1 MAAKAMMDFSRE
13 IKDIKMDLS
22 KVGDPQKYFDRAMG
36 DLVKQDPRVFL
47 LTADMGKVVSGF
59 RKEHQDRFLNFGIA
73 EQNMVGAAAGLAL
86 CGKIPYVTTMA
97 CFISMRACEQVR
109 TDVAYPCL
117 NVKFFGFGCGITYG
131 NLASTHHSTED
142 IGIMRSIPHM
152 TIVSP
157 AGPIETYKAIM
168 AAAEY
173 PGPVYIRAGRGDES
187 AIYDSD
193 YDFKIGKAIALRDGK
208 DVAIF
213 AIGVT
218 VSRALIAAEELEKQG
233 IRCRVVNMHTL
244 KPLDRKMVIKAATG
258 VKGVI
263 TIEDHNIFGGLGSA
277 VAEVLAEEKLGPL
290 KRIGI
295 QDLFCTIG
303 NPDQILA
310 KHNVT
315 VAHIKKAAKELC
327 KRRVLQSTSK
337 GKPKKIGLKK
347 GKL

>member
-1 MAAKAMMDFSRE
+1 MGATPSTDFSKAVLNCK
-13 IKDIKMDLS
+13 IDLS
-22 KVGDPQKYFDRAMG
+22 KVSDPRKYFDRAMG
-36 DLVKQDPRVFL
+36 ELVKQDPRILL
-47 LTADMGKVVSGF
+47 LTADMGSVVPVF
-59 RKEHQDRFLNFGIA
+59 RKEHKDRLFNFGIA
-73 EQNMVGAAAGLAL
+73 EQNMIGAAAGLAL
-86 CGKIPYVTTMA
+86 CDKVPFVTTMA

-109 TDVAYPCL
+109 TDIAYPRL
-117 NVKFFGFGCGITYG
+117 NVKFFGFGCGVTYG
-131 NLASTHHSTED
+131 NLASTHHATED

-152 TIVSP
+152 TVLCP
-157 AGPIETYKAIM
+157 AGPVETYKALL

-187 AIYDSD
+187 VIYDGD

-213 AIGVT
+213 AIGTT
-218 VSRALIAAEELEKQG
+218 VSRALKAAEELEKEG

-244 KPLDRKMVIKAATG
+244 KPLDRKMVIKTASG

-263 TIEDHNIFGGLGSA
+263 TIEDHNIYGGLGSA

-290 KRIGI
+290 KRIGLP
-295 QDLFCTIG
+295 DLFCTIG

-315 VAHIKKAAKELC
+315 VAEIKKMARAIWN
-327 KRRVLQSTSK
+327 SK
-337 GKPKKIGLKK
+337 ILRSPVRKKLVKAGPQKVRK
-347 GKL
+347 